1 MQKQRYNWLLWL
13 LKGLSLYVEE
23 LYLEVI
29 MDFIIISLN
38 STKSGG
44 VFWLYFRLLGTI
56 LKIIFRYFSVFFG
69 FWSGNWRGLFEILAG
84 IF

>member
-1 MQKQRYNWLLWL
+1 MFKIGRVYYRQLQEDLLTCCNKYPKL
-13 LKGLSLYVEE
+13 FF
-23 LYLEVI
+23 
-29 MDFIIISLN
+29 FIIISLN
-38 STKSGG
+38 STETGG

>member
-1 MQKQRYNWLLWL
+1 M
-13 LKGLSLYVEE
+13 
-23 LYLEVI
+23 
-29 MDFIIISLN
+29 LN
-38 STKSGG
+38 SGVTQSGG
-44 VFWLYFRLLGTI
+44 VFWLYFRLFGTI